1 MATARRS
8 TMHYDQVEHLI
19 RCELFPVRLDDG
31 QQQVADQRQP
41 WPREH
46 QDSPERP
53 AVCNPARFDP
63 FELESLVL
71 NLDASL
77 RIRARH
83 QFFAWTQ
90 GTLQS
95 LIEHQLLFCAT
106 HNGGPA
112 KFHVDSFS
120 TVPVE
125 PAHFSELFRQDVSLV
140 PHLIKSW
147 EENHSGVVSC
157 EAGGNG
163 GGQFAGSALARE
175 LTQLGADHIVAH
187 GTHDATGELTSF
199 FAFACRPGAIGPRQ
213 AYNVEL
219 LVPFLHSAWIRT
231 QVNWQAKSP
240 GVKPTGVLTPR
251 EQEILE
257 WIYRGK
263 SNIEV
268 GMILKISPLT
278 AKNHVQKILRKL
290 DVLNRTQAVGKALA
304 LRILHA

>member
-1 MATARRS
+1 MR
-8 TMHYDQVEHLI
+8 V
-19 RCELFPVRLDDG
+19 DDG
-31 QQQVADQRQP
+31 QQVADQRPP

-46 QDSPERP
+46 QDSVSLERP
-53 AVCNPARFDP
+53 SASNPARFEP

-83 QFFAWTQ
+83 QFFGWTQ

-95 LIEHQLLFCAT
+95 LIEHQLLICAL
-106 HNGGPA
+106 HHGGPA
-112 KFHVDSFS
+112 KFYVDSFS

-125 PAHFSELFRQDVSLV
+125 PTHFSELFRQDVSLV

-147 EENHSGVVSC
+147 EENHSQVVNC
-157 EAGGNG
+157 EAGN

-175 LTQLGADHIVAH
+175 LTRLGANHMVAH
-187 GTHDATGELTSF
+187 GTHDATGQLTSF
-199 FAFACRPGAIGPRQ
+199 FTFACRPGAIGPRQ
-213 AYNVEL
+213 AYYVEL
-219 LVPFLHSAWIRT
+219 LVPFLHSAWVRT
-231 QVNWQAKSP
+231 QVNWQAKSA
-240 GVKPTGVLTPR
+240 GLKPAVTGFLTPR
-251 EQEILE
+251 EREILE

-278 AKNHVQKILRKL
+278 VKNHVQKILRKL

-304 LRILHA
+304 LRILNT

>member
-1 MATARRS
+1 MR
-8 TMHYDQVEHLI
+8 V
-19 RCELFPVRLDDG
+19 DDG
-31 QQQVADQRQP
+31 QQVADQRQP
-41 WPREH
+41 RPREP
-46 QDSPERP
+46 QDSVSPQSP
-53 AVCNPARFDP
+53 AGGNPARFDP
-63 FELESLVL
+63 FELESLML

-83 QFFAWTQ
+83 QFFGWTQ

-95 LIEHQLLFCAT
+95 LIEHQLLICAL

-120 TVPVE
+120 IVPVE
-125 PAHFSELFRQDVSLV
+125 PTHFSELFRQDVCLV

-147 EENHSGVVSC
+147 EENHSQVVSC
-157 EAGGNG
+157 EAGN

-175 LTQLGADHIVAH
+175 LTRLGASQVVAH
-187 GTHDATGELTSF
+187 GTHDATGQLTSF

-213 AYNVEL
+213 TYYVEL
-219 LVPFLHSAWIRT
+219 LVPFLHSAWVRT
-231 QVNWQAKSP
+231 QVNWQAKSA
-240 GVKPTGVLTPR
+240 GVKPAVTGFLTPR
-251 EQEILE
+251 EREILE

-290 DVLNRTQAVGKALA
+290 GVLNRTQAVGKALA
-304 LRILHA
+304 LRILNT